1 MTAAVHSHLRPGTP
15 AAELVGRLS
24 EREREVL
31 GYIAEGR
38 STVGIANE
46 LVVSPHTVR
55 THVRNILRK
64 LETSS
69 RAHAAALLMAR
80 THEAA
85 AHGAAVIPAEATS
98 EQLEKHLAMHTLLTA
113 IDARDP
119 YSSSHSREV
128 VRLAGEL
135 ALELGLGPS
144 DRVEVMDVAT
154 LHDVGKLGVPEA
166 ILWKTGPLDG
176 AERAIMNR
184 HTEIGEAIVAKIG
197 PLAHLGP
204 AIRSAHERWDAG
216 GYPDG
221 IAAADIPLAS
231 RIVFVCDAYDAM
243 TTDRSYRLAITAQ
256 QAREELRRERGR
268 QFGPTVVD
276 AFFRVL
282 RRTAG

>member
-1 MTAAVHSHLRPGTP
+1 VTAAVPSHLRTGTP

-38 STVGIANE
+38 STVGIADE

-80 THEAA
+80 AHEAS
-85 AHGAAVIPAEATS
+85 GVSAEATS
-98 EQLEKHLAMHTLLTA
+98 EELEKELAMHTLLTA

-144 DRVEVMDVAT
+144 ARAEVMDVAS

-176 AERAIMNR
+176 AERAIMCR

-204 AIRSAHERWDAG
+204 AIRSAHERWDGG

-221 IAAADIPLAS
+221 IAAEGIPLAS
-231 RIVFVCDAYDAM
+231 RIVFACDAYDAM
-243 TTDRSYRLAITAQ
+243 TTDRSYRLAITPE

-268 QFGPTVVD
+268 QFGPNIVD
-276 AFFRVL
+276 ALLSVL